1 MLSSPGGWIVQ
12 VAGSISA
19 SDVGHRVV
27 LRRRVGV
34 TDGRP
39 QYADVLG
46 ELLALTDEVA
56 VVRKKDATEVRV
68 PLGEVTRAKR
78 VPPARDR
85 RVGDLALERIAALG
99 WPGTQ
104 TAEAGGWLLRAGGG
118 FTGRANSA
126 LPTYDD
132 PDPAVV
138 LDWYAARNL
147 PALAQV
153 PVTHPL
159 YAHLEREGWE
169 PGHGAY
175 VLTAHRD
182 DVLAAT
188 PARDDLP
195 PVEVAGTPDADWLS
209 LYHHR
214 GGPLPDAA
222 VGVLT
227 AGGRPEF
234 HTLRLGGRVAAVC
247 RTATAEGWLGLTA
260 VEVAPARR
268 RQGLATHLLRSVTE
282 RTDARRLYLQTEHAN
297 TGALA
302 LYRRAG
308 FTVHHEYRYLRA
320 PG

>member
-27 LRRRVGV
+27 LRRRAGV
-34 TDGRP
+34 SDGRP
-39 QYADVLG
+39 QYTDVLG

-68 PLGEVTRAKR
+68 PLAEVTRAKR
-78 VPPARDR
+78 VPPAPR
-85 RVGDLALERIAALG
+85 RRPTDLALERIAALG
-99 WPGTQ
+99 WPGTE

-126 LPTYDD
+126 LPTRDD
-132 PDPAVV
+132 PDLGVV
-138 LDWYAARNL
+138 ASWYAARGL

-153 PVTHPL
+153 PLTHPL
-159 YAHLEREGWE
+159 YAHLGREGWE
-169 PGHGAY
+169 PLHGAL
-175 VLTAHRD
+175 VLTARRD

-188 PARDDLP
+188 RARADLA
-195 PVEVAGTPDADWLS
+195 VHTADTPDDDWLS

-234 HTLRLGGRVAAVC
+234 HTLRSGGRVAAIC

-260 VEVAPARR
+260 VEVAPGHR
-268 RQGLATHLLRSVTE
+268 RQGLATHLLRHVTQ
-282 RTDARRLYLQTEHAN
+282 RTGALDLYLQTERDN
-297 TGALA
+297 TAALA

-308 FTVHHEYRYLRA
+308 FAVHHEYRYLRA